1 MEGVMYLNYI
11 RNILVCVTQQKTCER
26 LIREASNIKGNYEGE
41 LHVIHVAK
49 NEWKFLDNV
58 KEGEALEYLFKVSK
72 SVGAKLSVLKS
83 DDIVNTILEYIKE
96 NDINFIVVGKSK
108 EMHKENNF
116 IKTLENNI
124 SNVEICIV

>member
-1 MEGVMYLNYI
+1 MYLNSK
-11 RNILVCVTQQKTCER
+11 RNILVCITQQKTCER
-26 LIREASNIKGNYEGE
+26 LIREAADIKNDHEGE

-72 SVGAKLSVLKS
+72 SVGANLSVLRS
-83 DDIVNTILEYIKE
+83 DDIVETILEYVKE
-96 NDINFIVVGKSK
+96 NNINFIVVGKSK

>member
-1 MEGVMYLNYI
+1 MYLNSI

-26 LIREASNIKGNYEGE
+26 LIMEASNIKGNYGGE

-58 KEGEALEYLFKVSK
+58 KEGEALEYLFRVSK

-83 DDIVNTILEYIKE
+83 DDIVNTILEYIND

-124 SNVEICIV
+124 TNVEICIV